1 MAKVNTVLGTI
12 EADDIGV
19 ALVHEHLC
27 TGLAGWDC
35 DAFSLPY
42 ERSAM
47 AEACVQA
54 LDEARGYGLNTLV
67 DATPIDL
74 ARDVELQK
82 MVSDKTGINIVSA
95 TGFIDEATGA
105 NAYFK
110 FRSKIY
116 DITTEIYETF
126 MKEITQGIGNT
137 GVKAGVIKVATGHGC
152 ISKYEESV
160 LRAAARAHKE
170 TGTPIITHTESGTMG
185 LEQADLFISEGCVP
199 ERIMIGH
206 MDGNTDT
213 DYHTSVLDR
222 GVFIA
227 FDRMGIDALV
237 PDAMRKECIIRLLE
251 LGHAGR
257 IMLSHD
263 YILYFLGRTNVVQDF
278 AKVVN
283 PNWSF
288 GHIFKNIIPY
298 LKNEG
303 ITDETINTIMVD
315 NPHRFL
321 TGE

>member
-1 MAKVNTVLGTI
+1 MAKVNAVLGTI

-19 ALVHEHLC
+19 TLVHEHLC
-27 TGLAGWDC
+27 TGLAGWNC

-47 AEACVQA
+47 AEVCAQA

-67 DATPIDL
+67 DVTPIDL
-74 ARDVELQK
+74 ARDVELQM
-82 MVSDKTGINIVSA
+82 MVSDKTGINIISA
-95 TGFIDEATGA
+95 TGFINEATGA
-105 NAYFK
+105 NVYFK
-110 FRSKIY
+110 FRSQIY
-116 DITTEIYETF
+116 DVTTEIYEIF

-137 GVKAGVIKVATGHGC
+137 GVKAGVIKVATGHGF

-170 TGTPIITHTESGTMG
+170 TGTPVITHTENGTMG
-185 LEQADLFISEGCVP
+185 LEQADLLISEGCDP
-199 ERIMIGH
+199 ERIIIGH
-206 MDGNTDT
+206 IDGNTDT

-237 PDAMRKECIIRLLE
+237 PDATRKECVMRLLK
-251 LGHAGR
+251 LGYADR

-278 AKVVN
+278 AKAVN

-288 GHIFKNIIPY
+288 VHIFKNIMPY

-303 ITDETINTIMVD
+303 VTDETINTIMVN
-315 NPHRFL
+315 NPRRFL
-321 TGE
+321 TGK